1 MKIYFFFSKLAKNN
15 WNFASPNVLA
25 EMTRMNCGLAKNYK
39 EKMQMPNGMKKFLDF
54 TLQICHQQENDA
66 EIPEIL
72 EEKILQ
78 NLKEFLA
85 KSETK
90 NEQKKLLEELKK
102 IISEEKLTKL
112 LKRMNKSEAYKIG
125 EALEEEQEILD
136 KIVGDK

>member
-1 MKIYFFFSKLAKNN
+1 
-15 WNFASPNVLA
+15 
-25 EMTRMNCGLAKNYK
+25 
-39 EKMQMPNGMKKFLDF
+39 MPNGMKKFLDF

-102 IISEEKLTKL
+102 IISEEKLSKL